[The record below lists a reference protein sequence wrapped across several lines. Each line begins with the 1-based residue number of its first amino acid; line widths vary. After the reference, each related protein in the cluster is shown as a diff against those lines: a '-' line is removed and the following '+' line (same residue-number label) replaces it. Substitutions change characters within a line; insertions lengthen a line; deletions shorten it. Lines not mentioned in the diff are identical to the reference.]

1 MYFENFPLI
10 LYDSVGNGNFKVVT
24 NLLKRVA
31 VRSKVKTNVSVFDTY
46 DIKEGETPE
55 MLADKLYD
63 DPELHWVILLM
74 NDITDR
80 YHQWPKNYNQFLAYV
95 NDKYSNPILI
105 LSTIFGTF
113 TRGETI
119 TGSNSGATGQIIDT
133 LSPMRYVSTNSSVFT
148 ANDSITGGTSGAT
161 SAVDD
166 TTSGV
171 DGTHHYEISQVS
183 GDTTIKIDIGT
194 DNTDYPAASIVT
206 NYEYEEDLQ
215 DKKRKIRLLDPEY
228 VENFVDEFEKLM
240 GESVR

>member
-1 MYFENFPLI
+1 MY
-10 LYDSVGNGNFKVVT
+10 
-24 NLLKRVA
+24 KRQ
-31 VRSKVKTNVSVFDTY
+31 
-46 DIKEGETPE
+46 
-55 MLADKLYD
+55 
-63 DPELHWVILLM
+63 
-74 NDITDR
+74 DR

-113 TRGETI
+113 QRGETI
-119 TGSNSGATGQIIDT
+119 TGSNSGATGEIIDT

-215 DKKRKIRLLDPEY
+215 DKKRKIRLLDPSYLGVFVAEY
-228 VENFVDEFEKLM
+228 EKLIA
-240 GESVR
+240 ESLL